1 MNTVLS
7 VLIICGFLYLSFVT
21 WMFRRKGG
29 DAKPSRKEEEAKPDT
44 SASQP
49 SPLSIVPKSDFDM
62 DTFQKSLAA
71 TLTSAVRQAL
81 GAATGDVNPAGN
93 YGSYGDVEGDDED
106 PDMDDVDP
114 GRVSPPATGDSIE
127 EIEDA
132 LSVAVNPGADADSKA
147 KAGNVLSGMRD
158 VVFIGRL
165 MEADRRISDGVMEC
179 IAENIRMKSARRVR
193 KKGSPAPKAKAK
205 PVDIGGV
212 LRDPDFVKHKK
223 DEDEED

>member
-21 WMFRRKGG
+21 WMFRRKEG
-29 DAKPSRKEEEAKPDT
+29 DAKPPSKEEAQPP
-44 SASQP
+44 ASG
-49 SPLSIVPKSDFDM
+49 SPLSVVPKSDFDM
-62 DTFQKSLAA
+62 EDFRKSLAA

-81 GAATGDVNPAGN
+81 GAETVESDPAGN
-93 YGSYGDVEGDDED
+93 HGGDNDGDNDEED

-114 GRVSPPATGDSIE
+114 GLVSPPATGDSID

-132 LSVAVNPGADADSKA
+132 LNVAVNPGADNVSKA
-147 KAGNVLSGMRD
+147 KAGDVLSGMRD

-165 MEADRRISDGVMEC
+165 MEADRRISDGVMDC
-179 IAENIRMKSARRVR
+179 IAESMRMRNAARGR
-193 KKGSPAPKAKAK
+193 KKGSPAPKAKAR

-223 DEDEED
+223 DNDEES

>member
-21 WMFRRKGG
+21 WMFRRKEG
-29 DAKPSRKEEEAKPDT
+29 DAKPPSKEEAQPP
-44 SASQP
+44 ASG
-49 SPLSIVPKSDFDM
+49 SPLSVVPKSDFDM
-62 DTFQKSLAA
+62 EEFRKSLAA

-81 GAATGDVNPAGN
+81 GAETVESDPAGN
-93 YGSYGDVEGDDED
+93 HGDDNDGDNDEED

-114 GRVSPPATGDSIE
+114 GLVSPPATGDSID

-132 LSVAVNPGADADSKA
+132 LNMAVNPGADNVSKA
-147 KAGNVLSGMRD
+147 KAGDVLSGMRD

-165 MEADRRISDGVMEC
+165 MEADRRISDGVMDC
-179 IAENIRMKSARRVR
+179 IAESMRMRNAARGR

-212 LRDPDFVKHKK
+212 LRDPNFVKHKK
-223 DEDEED
+223 DNDEES

>member
-21 WMFRRKGG
+21 WMFRRKEG
-29 DAKPSRKEEEAKPDT
+29 DAKPPSKEEAQPP
-44 SASQP
+44 ASG
-49 SPLSIVPKSDFDM
+49 SPLSVVPKSDFDM
-62 DTFQKSLAA
+62 EDFRKSLAA

-81 GAATGDVNPAGN
+81 GAETVESDPAGN
-93 YGSYGDVEGDDED
+93 NDGDNDGDNDEED

-114 GRVSPPATGDSIE
+114 GLVSPPATGDSID

-132 LSVAVNPGADADSKA
+132 LNVAVNPGADNVSKA
-147 KAGNVLSGMRD
+147 KAGDVLSGMRD

-165 MEADRRISDGVMEC
+165 MEADRRISDGVMDC
-179 IAENIRMKSARRVR
+179 IAESMRMRNAARGR
-193 KKGSPAPKAKAK
+193 KKGSPAPKAKAR

-223 DEDEED
+223 DNDEES

>member
-21 WMFRRKGG
+21 WMFRRKEG
-29 DAKPSRKEEEAKPDT
+29 DAKPPSKEEAQPP
-44 SASQP
+44 ASG
-49 SPLSIVPKSDFDM
+49 SPLSVVPKSDFDM
-62 DTFQKSLAA
+62 EEFRKSLAA

-81 GAATGDVNPAGN
+81 GAETVESDPAGN
-93 YGSYGDVEGDDED
+93 HGGDNDGDNDEED

-114 GRVSPPATGDSIE
+114 GLVSPPATGDSID

-132 LSVAVNPGADADSKA
+132 LNVAVNPGADNVSKA
-147 KAGNVLSGMRD
+147 KAGDVLSGMRD

-165 MEADRRISDGVMEC
+165 MEADRRISDGVMDC
-179 IAENIRMKSARRVR
+179 IAESMRMRNAARGR
-193 KKGSPAPKAKAK
+193 KKGSPTPKAKAR

-223 DEDEED
+223 DNDEES

>member
-21 WMFRRKGG
+21 WMFRRKEG
-29 DAKPSRKEEEAKPDT
+29 DAKPPSKEKAQPP
-44 SASQP
+44 ASG
-49 SPLSIVPKSDFDM
+49 SPLSVVPKSDFDM
-62 DTFQKSLAA
+62 EEFRKSLAA

-81 GAATGDVNPAGN
+81 GAETVESDPAGN
-93 YGSYGDVEGDDED
+93 HGGDNDGDNDEED

-114 GRVSPPATGDSIE
+114 GLVSPPATGDSID

-132 LSVAVNPGADADSKA
+132 LNMAVNPGADNVSKA
-147 KAGNVLSGMRD
+147 KAGDVLSGMRD

-165 MEADRRISDGVMEC
+165 MEADRRISDGVMDC
-179 IAENIRMKSARRVR
+179 IAESMRMRNAARGR

-223 DEDEED
+223 DNDEES

>member
-21 WMFRRKGG
+21 WMFRRKEG
-29 DAKPSRKEEEAKPDT
+29 DAKPPSKEEAQPP
-44 SASQP
+44 ASG
-49 SPLSIVPKSDFDM
+49 SPLSVVPKSDFDM
-62 DTFQKSLAA
+62 EEFRKSLAA

-81 GAATGDVNPAGN
+81 GAETVESDPAGN
-93 YGSYGDVEGDDED
+93 HGGDNDEED

-114 GRVSPPATGDSIE
+114 GLVSPPATGDSID

-132 LSVAVNPGADADSKA
+132 LNMAVNPGADNVSKA
-147 KAGNVLSGMRD
+147 KAGDVLSGMRD

-165 MEADRRISDGVMEC
+165 MEADRRISDGVMDC
-179 IAENIRMKSARRVR
+179 IAESMRMRNAARGR

-223 DEDEED
+223 DNDEES

>member
-21 WMFRRKGG
+21 WMFRRKEG
-29 DAKPSRKEEEAKPDT
+29 DTKPPSKEEAQPP
-44 SASQP
+44 ASG
-49 SPLSIVPKSDFDM
+49 SPLSVVPKSDFDM
-62 DTFQKSLAA
+62 EDFRKSLAA

-81 GAATGDVNPAGN
+81 GAETVESDPAGN
-93 YGSYGDVEGDDED
+93 HGGDNDGDNDEED

-114 GRVSPPATGDSIE
+114 GLVSPPATGDSID
-127 EIEDA
+127 EIEEA
-132 LSVAVNPGADADSKA
+132 LNVAINPGADNVSKA
-147 KAGNVLSGMRD
+147 KAGDVLSGMRD

-165 MEADRRISDGVMEC
+165 MEADRRISDGVMDC
-179 IAENIRMKSARRVR
+179 IAESMRMRNAARGR
-193 KKGSPAPKAKAK
+193 KKGSPAPKAKAR

-223 DEDEED
+223 DNDEKS

>member
-21 WMFRRKGG
+21 WMFRRKEG
-29 DAKPSRKEEEAKPDT
+29 DAKPPSKEEAQPP
-44 SASQP
+44 ASG
-49 SPLSIVPKSDFDM
+49 SPLSVVPKSDFDM
-62 DTFQKSLAA
+62 EEFRKSLAA

-81 GAATGDVNPAGN
+81 GAETVESDPAGN
-93 YGSYGDVEGDDED
+93 HGGDNDGDNDEED

-114 GRVSPPATGDSIE
+114 GLVSPPATGDSID

-132 LSVAVNPGADADSKA
+132 LNMAVNPGADNVSKA
-147 KAGNVLSGMRD
+147 KAGDVLSGMRD

-165 MEADRRISDGVMEC
+165 MEADRRISDGVMDC
-179 IAENIRMKSARRVR
+179 IAESMRMRNAARGR
-193 KKGSPAPKAKAK
+193 KKGSPAPKAKAR

-223 DEDEED
+223 DNDEES

>member
-21 WMFRRKGG
+21 WMFRRKEG
-29 DAKPSRKEEEAKPDT
+29 DAKPPSKEEAQPP
-44 SASQP
+44 ASG
-49 SPLSIVPKSDFDM
+49 SPLSVVPKSDFDM
-62 DTFQKSLAA
+62 EEFRKSLAA

-81 GAATGDVNPAGN
+81 GAETVESDPAGN
-93 YGSYGDVEGDDED
+93 HGGDNDGDNDEED

-114 GRVSPPATGDSIE
+114 GLVSPPATGDSID

-132 LSVAVNPGADADSKA
+132 LNVAVNPGADNVSKA
-147 KAGNVLSGMRD
+147 KAGDVLSGMRD

-165 MEADRRISDGVMEC
+165 MEADRRISDGVMDC
-179 IAENIRMKSARRVR
+179 IAESMRMRNAARGR
-193 KKGSPAPKAKAK
+193 KKGSPAPKAKAR

-223 DEDEED
+223 DNDEES

>member
-21 WMFRRKGG
+21 WMFRRKDG
-29 DAKPSRKEEEAKPDT
+29 DAKPPTKEEAQPP
-44 SASQP
+44 ASG
-49 SPLSIVPKSDFDM
+49 SPLSVVPKSDFDM
-62 DTFQKSLAA
+62 EDFRKSLAA

-81 GAATGDVNPAGN
+81 GAETVESNPAGN
-93 YGSYGDVEGDDED
+93 HGGDNDGDNDEED

-114 GRVSPPATGDSIE
+114 GLVSPPATGDSID

-132 LSVAVNPGADADSKA
+132 LNVAVNPGADNVSKA
-147 KAGNVLSGMRD
+147 KAGDVLSGMRD

-165 MEADRRISDGVMEC
+165 MEADRRISDGVMDC
-179 IAENIRMKSARRVR
+179 IAESMRMRNAARGR

-223 DEDEED
+223 DNDEES

>member
-21 WMFRRKGG
+21 WMFRRKEG
-29 DAKPSRKEEEAKPDT
+29 DAKPPSKEEAQPP
-44 SASQP
+44 ASG
-49 SPLSIVPKSDFDM
+49 SPLSVVPKSDFDM
-62 DTFQKSLAA
+62 EEFRKSLAA
-71 TLTSAVRQAL
+71 SLTSAVRQAL
-81 GAATGDVNPAGN
+81 GAETVESDPAGN
-93 YGSYGDVEGDDED
+93 HGGDNDGDNDEED

-114 GRVSPPATGDSIE
+114 GLVSPPATGDSID

-132 LSVAVNPGADADSKA
+132 LNMAVNPGADNVSKA
-147 KAGNVLSGMRD
+147 KAGDVLSGMRD

-165 MEADRRISDGVMEC
+165 MEADRRISDGVMDC
-179 IAENIRMKSARRVR
+179 IAESMRMRNAARGR

-223 DEDEED
+223 DNDEES

>member
-21 WMFRRKGG
+21 WMFRRKEG
-29 DAKPSRKEEEAKPDT
+29 DAKPPSKEEAQPP
-44 SASQP
+44 ASG
-49 SPLSIVPKSDFDM
+49 SPLSVVPKSDFDM
-62 DTFQKSLAA
+62 EEFRKSLAA

-81 GAATGDVNPAGN
+81 GAETVESDPAGN
-93 YGSYGDVEGDDED
+93 HGGDNDGDNDEED

-114 GRVSPPATGDSIE
+114 GLVSPPATGDSID

-132 LSVAVNPGADADSKA
+132 LNMAVNPGADNVSKA
-147 KAGNVLSGMRD
+147 KAGDVLSGMRD

-165 MEADRRISDGVMEC
+165 MEADRRISDGVMDC
-179 IAENIRMKSARRVR
+179 IAESMRMRNAARGR

-223 DEDEED
+223 DNDEES

>member
-21 WMFRRKGG
+21 WMFRRKEG
-29 DAKPSRKEEEAKPDT
+29 DAKPPSKEEAQPP
-44 SASQP
+44 ASG
-49 SPLSIVPKSDFDM
+49 SPLSVIPKSDFDM
-62 DTFQKSLAA
+62 EEFRKSLAA

-81 GAATGDVNPAGN
+81 GAETVESDPAGN
-93 YGSYGDVEGDDED
+93 HGGDNDGDNDEED

-114 GRVSPPATGDSIE
+114 GLVSPPATGDSID

-132 LSVAVNPGADADSKA
+132 LNMAVNPGADNVSKA
-147 KAGNVLSGMRD
+147 KAGDVLSGMRD

-165 MEADRRISDGVMEC
+165 MEADRRISDGVMDC
-179 IAENIRMKSARRVR
+179 IAESMRMRNAARGR

-223 DEDEED
+223 DNDEES

>member
-21 WMFRRKGG
+21 WMFRRKEG
-29 DAKPSRKEEEAKPDT
+29 DAKPPSKEEAQPP
-44 SASQP
+44 ASG
-49 SPLSIVPKSDFDM
+49 SPLSVVPKSDFDM
-62 DTFQKSLAA
+62 EEFRKSLAA

-81 GAATGDVNPAGN
+81 GAETVESDPAGN
-93 YGSYGDVEGDDED
+93 HGGDNDEED

-114 GRVSPPATGDSIE
+114 GLVSPPATGDSID

-132 LSVAVNPGADADSKA
+132 LNVAVNPGADNVSKA
-147 KAGNVLSGMRD
+147 KAGDVLSGMRD

-165 MEADRRISDGVMEC
+165 MGADRRISDGVMDC
-179 IAENIRMKSARRVR
+179 IAESMRMRNAARGR
-193 KKGSPAPKAKAK
+193 KKGSPAPKAKAR

-223 DEDEED
+223 DNDEES

>member
-21 WMFRRKGG
+21 WMFRRKEG
-29 DAKPSRKEEEAKPDT
+29 DAKPPSKEEAHPP
-44 SASQP
+44 ASG
-49 SPLSIVPKSDFDM
+49 SPLSVVPKSDFDM
-62 DTFQKSLAA
+62 EDFRKSLAA

-81 GAATGDVNPAGN
+81 GAETVESDPAGN
-93 YGSYGDVEGDDED
+93 HGGDNDGDNDEED

-114 GRVSPPATGDSIE
+114 GLVSPPATGDSID

-132 LSVAVNPGADADSKA
+132 LNVAVNPGADNVSKA
-147 KAGNVLSGMRD
+147 KAGDVLSGMRD

-165 MEADRRISDGVMEC
+165 MEADRRISDGVMDC
-179 IAENIRMKSARRVR
+179 IAESMRMRNAARGR
-193 KKGSPAPKAKAK
+193 KKGSPAPKAKAR

-223 DEDEED
+223 DNDEES

>member
-21 WMFRRKGG
+21 WMFRRKEG
-29 DAKPSRKEEEAKPDT
+29 DTKPPSKEEAQPP
-44 SASQP
+44 ASG
-49 SPLSIVPKSDFDM
+49 SPLSVVPKSDFDM
-62 DTFQKSLAA
+62 EDFRTSLAA

-81 GAATGDVNPAGN
+81 GAETVESDPAGN
-93 YGSYGDVEGDDED
+93 HGGDNDGDNDEED

-114 GRVSPPATGDSIE
+114 GLVSPPATGDSID
-127 EIEDA
+127 EIEEA
-132 LSVAVNPGADADSKA
+132 LNVAINPGADNVSKA
-147 KAGNVLSGMRD
+147 KAGDVLSGMRD

-165 MEADRRISDGVMEC
+165 MEADRRISDGVMDC
-179 IAENIRMKSARRVR
+179 IAESMRMRNAARGR
-193 KKGSPAPKAKAK
+193 KKGSPAPKAKAR

-223 DEDEED
+223 DNDEES

>member
-21 WMFRRKGG
+21 WMFRRKEG
-29 DAKPSRKEEEAKPDT
+29 DAKPPSKEEAQPP
-44 SASQP
+44 ASG
-49 SPLSIVPKSDFDM
+49 SPLSVVPKSDFDM
-62 DTFQKSLAA
+62 EEFRKSLAV

-81 GAATGDVNPAGN
+81 GAETVESDPAGN
-93 YGSYGDVEGDDED
+93 HGGDNDEED

-114 GRVSPPATGDSIE
+114 GLVSPPATGDSID

-132 LSVAVNPGADADSKA
+132 LNMAVNPGADNVSKA
-147 KAGNVLSGMRD
+147 KAGDVLSGMRD

-165 MEADRRISDGVMEC
+165 MEADRRISDGVMDC
-179 IAENIRMKSARRVR
+179 IAESMRMRNAARGR

-212 LRDPDFVKHKK
+212 LRNPDFVKHKK
-223 DEDEED
+223 DNDEES

>member
-21 WMFRRKGG
+21 WMFRRKEG
-29 DAKPSRKEEEAKPDT
+29 DAKPPSKEEAQPP
-44 SASQP
+44 ASG
-49 SPLSIVPKSDFDM
+49 SPLSVVPKSDFDM
-62 DTFQKSLAA
+62 EDFRKSLAA

-81 GAATGDVNPAGN
+81 GAETVESDPAGN
-93 YGSYGDVEGDDED
+93 HGGDNDGDNDEED

-114 GRVSPPATGDSIE
+114 GLVSPPATGDSID
-127 EIEDA
+127 EIEEA
-132 LSVAVNPGADADSKA
+132 LNVAINPGADNVSKA
-147 KAGNVLSGMRD
+147 KAGDVLSGMRD

-165 MEADRRISDGVMEC
+165 MEADRRISDGVMDC
-179 IAENIRMKSARRVR
+179 IAESMRMRNAARGR
-193 KKGSPAPKAKAK
+193 KKGSPAPKAKAR

-223 DEDEED
+223 DNDEES

>member
-21 WMFRRKGG
+21 WMFRRKEG
-29 DAKPSRKEEEAKPDT
+29 DAKPPSKEEAQPP
-44 SASQP
+44 ASG
-49 SPLSIVPKSDFDM
+49 SPLSVVPKSDFDM
-62 DTFQKSLAA
+62 EEFRKSLAA

-81 GAATGDVNPAGN
+81 GAETVESDPAGN
-93 YGSYGDVEGDDED
+93 HGGDNDGDNDEED

-114 GRVSPPATGDSIE
+114 GLVSPPATGDSID

-132 LSVAVNPGADADSKA
+132 LNVAVNPGADNVSKA
-147 KAGNVLSGMRD
+147 KAGDVLSGMRD

-179 IAENIRMKSARRVR
+179 IAENMRMRSAKRVR

-223 DEDEED
+223 DNDEES

>member
-21 WMFRRKGG
+21 WMFRRKEG
-29 DAKPSRKEEEAKPDT
+29 DAKPPSKEEAQPP
-44 SASQP
+44 ASG
-49 SPLSIVPKSDFDM
+49 SPLSVVPKSDFDM
-62 DTFQKSLAA
+62 EEFRKSLAA

-81 GAATGDVNPAGN
+81 GAETVESDPAGN
-93 YGSYGDVEGDDED
+93 HGGDNDGDNDEDD

-114 GRVSPPATGDSIE
+114 GLVSPPATGDSID

-132 LSVAVNPGADADSKA
+132 LNVAVNPGADNVSKA
-147 KAGNVLSGMRD
+147 KAGDVLSGMRD

-165 MEADRRISDGVMEC
+165 MEADRRISDGVMDC
-179 IAENIRMKSARRVR
+179 IAESMRMRNAARGR
-193 KKGSPAPKAKAK
+193 KKGSPAPKAKAR

-223 DEDEED
+223 DNDEES

>member
-21 WMFRRKGG
+21 WMFRRKEG
-29 DAKPSRKEEEAKPDT
+29 DAKPPSKEGAQPP
-44 SASQP
+44 ASG
-49 SPLSIVPKSDFDM
+49 SPLSVVPKSDFDM
-62 DTFQKSLAA
+62 EEFRKSLAA

-81 GAATGDVNPAGN
+81 GAETVESDPAGSH
-93 YGSYGDVEGDDED
+93 GGDNDGDNDEED

-114 GRVSPPATGDSIE
+114 GLVSPPATGDSID

-132 LSVAVNPGADADSKA
+132 LNMAVNPGADNVSKA
-147 KAGNVLSGMRD
+147 KAGDVLSGMRD

-165 MEADRRISDGVMEC
+165 MEADRRISDGVMDC
-179 IAENIRMKSARRVR
+179 IAESMRMRNAARGR

-212 LRDPDFVKHKK
+212 LWDPDFVKHKK
-223 DEDEED
+223 DNDEES

>member
-21 WMFRRKGG
+21 WMFRRKEG
-29 DAKPSRKEEEAKPDT
+29 DAKPPSKEEAQPP
-44 SASQP
+44 ASG
-49 SPLSIVPKSDFDM
+49 SPLSVVPKSDFDM
-62 DTFQKSLAA
+62 EEFRKSLAA

-81 GAATGDVNPAGN
+81 GAETVESDPAGN
-93 YGSYGDVEGDDED
+93 HGGDNDGDNDEED

-114 GRVSPPATGDSIE
+114 GLVSPQATGDSID

-132 LSVAVNPGADADSKA
+132 LNMAVNPGADNVSKA
-147 KAGNVLSGMRD
+147 KAGDVLSGMRD

-165 MEADRRISDGVMEC
+165 MEADRRISDGVMDC
-179 IAENIRMKSARRVR
+179 IAESMRMRNAARGR

-223 DEDEED
+223 DNDEES

>member
-21 WMFRRKGG
+21 WMFRRKEG
-29 DAKPSRKEEEAKPDT
+29 DAKPPSKEEAQPP
-44 SASQP
+44 ASG
-49 SPLSIVPKSDFDM
+49 SPLSVVPKSDFDM
-62 DTFQKSLAA
+62 EDFRKSLAA

-81 GAATGDVNPAGN
+81 GAETVESDPAGN
-93 YGSYGDVEGDDED
+93 HGGDNDGDNDEED

-114 GRVSPPATGDSIE
+114 GLVSPPATGDSID

-132 LSVAVNPGADADSKA
+132 LNMAVNPGADNVSKA
-147 KAGNVLSGMRD
+147 KAGDVLSGMRD

-165 MEADRRISDGVMEC
+165 MEADRRISDGVMDC
-179 IAENIRMKSARRVR
+179 IAESMRMRNAARGR

-223 DEDEED
+223 DNDEES

>member
-21 WMFRRKGG
+21 WMFRRKEG
-29 DAKPSRKEEEAKPDT
+29 DAKPPSKEEAQPP
-44 SASQP
+44 ASG
-49 SPLSIVPKSDFDM
+49 SPLSVVPKSDFDM
-62 DTFQKSLAA
+62 EEFRKSLAA

-81 GAATGDVNPAGN
+81 GAETVESDPAGN
-93 YGSYGDVEGDDED
+93 HGGDNDGDNDEED

-114 GRVSPPATGDSIE
+114 GLVSPPATGDSID

-132 LSVAVNPGADADSKA
+132 LNMAVNPGADNVSKA
-147 KAGNVLSGMRD
+147 KAGDVLSGMRD

-165 MEADRRISDGVMEC
+165 MEADRRISDGVMDC
-179 IAENIRMKSARRVR
+179 IAESMRMRNAARGR

-212 LRDPDFVKHKK
+212 LRDLDFVKHKK
-223 DEDEED
+223 DNDEES

>member
-21 WMFRRKGG
+21 WMFRRKEG
-29 DAKPSRKEEEAKPDT
+29 DAKPPSKEEAQPP
-44 SASQP
+44 ASG
-49 SPLSIVPKSDFDM
+49 SPLSVVPKSDFDM
-62 DTFQKSLAA
+62 EEFRKSLAA

-81 GAATGDVNPAGN
+81 GAETVESDPAGN
-93 YGSYGDVEGDDED
+93 HSSDNDGDNDEED

-114 GRVSPPATGDSIE
+114 GLVSPPATGDSID

-132 LSVAVNPGADADSKA
+132 LNMAVNPGADNVSKA
-147 KAGNVLSGMRD
+147 KAGDVLSGMRD

-165 MEADRRISDGVMEC
+165 MEADRRISDGVMDC
-179 IAENIRMKSARRVR
+179 IAESMRMRNAARGR

-223 DEDEED
+223 DNDEES

>member
-21 WMFRRKGG
+21 WMFRRKEG
-29 DAKPSRKEEEAKPDT
+29 DAKPPSKEEAQPP
-44 SASQP
+44 ASG
-49 SPLSIVPKSDFDM
+49 SPLSVVPKSDFDM
-62 DTFQKSLAA
+62 EEFRKSLAA

-81 GAATGDVNPAGN
+81 GAETVESDPAGN
-93 YGSYGDVEGDDED
+93 HGGDNDGDNDEED

-114 GRVSPPATGDSIE
+114 GLVSPPATGDSID

-132 LSVAVNPGADADSKA
+132 LNVAVNPGADNVSKA
-147 KAGNVLSGMRD
+147 KAGDVLSGMRD

-165 MEADRRISDGVMEC
+165 MEADRRISDGVMDC
-179 IAENIRMKSARRVR
+179 IAESMRMRNAARGR
-193 KKGSPAPKAKAK
+193 KKGSPAPKAKAR

>member
-21 WMFRRKGG
+21 WMFRRKEG
-29 DAKPSRKEEEAKPDT
+29 DAKPPSKEEAQPP
-44 SASQP
+44 ASG
-49 SPLSIVPKSDFDM
+49 SPLSVVPKSDFDM
-62 DTFQKSLAA
+62 EDFRKSLAA
-71 TLTSAVRQAL
+71 TLTSAVRQAI
-81 GAATGDVNPAGN
+81 GAETAESDPAGN
-93 YGSYGDVEGDDED
+93 NDGDNDGDNDEED

-114 GRVSPPATGDSIE
+114 GLVSPPATGDSID

-132 LSVAVNPGADADSKA
+132 LNVAVNPGADNVSKA
-147 KAGNVLSGMRD
+147 KAGDVLSGMRD

-165 MEADRRISDGVMEC
+165 MEADRRISDGVMDC
-179 IAENIRMKSARRVR
+179 IAESMRMRNAARGR
-193 KKGSPAPKAKAK
+193 KKGSPAPKAKAR

-223 DEDEED
+223 DNDEES

>member
-21 WMFRRKGG
+21 WMFRRKEG
-29 DAKPSRKEEEAKPDT
+29 DAKPPSKEEAQPP
-44 SASQP
+44 ASG
-49 SPLSIVPKSDFDM
+49 SPLSVVPKSDFDM
-62 DTFQKSLAA
+62 EEFRKSLAA

-81 GAATGDVNPAGN
+81 GAETVESDPAGN
-93 YGSYGDVEGDDED
+93 HGGDNDGDNDEED

-114 GRVSPPATGDSIE
+114 GLVSPPATGDSID
-127 EIEDA
+127 EIEEA
-132 LSVAVNPGADADSKA
+132 LNVAINPGADNVSKA
-147 KAGNVLSGMRD
+147 KAGDVLSGMRD

-165 MEADRRISDGVMEC
+165 MEADRRISDGVMDC
-179 IAENIRMKSARRVR
+179 IAESMRMRNAARGR
-193 KKGSPAPKAKAK
+193 KKGSPAPKAKAR

-223 DEDEED
+223 DNDEES

>member
-7 VLIICGFLYLSFVT
+7 VMIICGFLYLSFVT
-21 WMFRRKGG
+21 WMFRRKDGE
-29 DAKPSRKEEEAKPDT
+29 AKAARKEGEAKPDT
-44 SASQP
+44 PSSQP

-81 GAATGDVNPAGN
+81 GSATGEVNPAGT
-93 YGSYGDVEGDDED
+93 YGGYGDVEGDDED

-132 LSVAVNPGADADSKA
+132 LSVAVNPGADTDSKA
-147 KAGNVLSGMRD
+147 KAGNVLSGMRLSL
-158 VVFIGRL
+158 IH
-165 MEADRRISDGVMEC
+165 I
-179 IAENIRMKSARRVR
+179 
-193 KKGSPAPKAKAK
+193 
-205 PVDIGGV
+205 
-212 LRDPDFVKHKK
+212 
-223 DEDEED
+223 

>member
-21 WMFRRKGG
+21 WMFRRKEG
-29 DAKPSRKEEEAKPDT
+29 DAKTPRKEGEAKPDT
-44 SASQP
+44 PSSQP

-62 DTFQKSLAA
+62 DTFQKSL
-71 TLTSAVRQAL
+71 TSTITFAVRQAL
-81 GAATGDVNPAGN
+81 GSATGDVNPSGP
-93 YGSYGDVEGDDED
+93 YGSYGDGDSEEED

-114 GRVSPPATGDSIE
+114 GLVSPPATGDSIE

-147 KAGNVLSGMRD
+147 KAGKVLSGMRD

-179 IAENIRMKSARRVR
+179 IAENMRMKSAKRVR

-212 LRDPDFVKHKK
+212 LRDPDFVKHKN
-223 DEDEED
+223 DDDEED

>member
-21 WMFRRKGG
+21 WMFRRKEG
-29 DAKPSRKEEEAKPDT
+29 DAKPPSKEEAQPP
-44 SASQP
+44 ASG
-49 SPLSIVPKSDFDM
+49 SPLSVVPKSDFDM
-62 DTFQKSLAA
+62 EEFRKSLAA

-81 GAATGDVNPAGN
+81 GADTVESDPAGN
-93 YGSYGDVEGDDED
+93 HGGDNDGDNDEED

-114 GRVSPPATGDSIE
+114 GLVSPPATGDSID

-132 LSVAVNPGADADSKA
+132 LNMAVNPGADNVSKA
-147 KAGNVLSGMRD
+147 KAGDVLSGMRD

-165 MEADRRISDGVMEC
+165 MEADRRISDGVMDC
-179 IAENIRMKSARRVR
+179 IAESMRMRNAARGR

-223 DEDEED
+223 DNDEES

>member
-21 WMFRRKGG
+21 WMFRRKEG
-29 DAKPSRKEEEAKPDT
+29 DAKTPRKEGEAKPDT
-44 SASQP
+44 PSSQP

-62 DTFQKSLAA
+62 DTFQKSL
-71 TLTSAVRQAL
+71 TSTINFAVRQAL
-81 GAATGDVNPAGN
+81 GSATGDVNLSGT
-93 YGSYGDVEGDDED
+93 YGSYGDGDSEED

-114 GRVSPPATGDSIE
+114 GLVSHPATGDSIE

-179 IAENIRMKSARRVR
+179 IAENIRMKSAKRVR

-212 LRDPDFVKHKK
+212 LRDPDFVKHKN
-223 DEDEED
+223 DDDEED